1 MIHGMIHFNNIYWVY
16 VIEQWMKPYTKSSIN
31 MESYIMKFDSK
42 WLKKNTKK
50 GVPSNF
56 STGTEWI
63 SNDLKTR
70 ILW

>member
-1 MIHGMIHFNNIYWVY
+1 MGLCNRRMNEILYQ
-16 VIEQWMKPYTKSSIN
+16 IELEH

-70 ILW
+70 IL

>member
-1 MIHGMIHFNNIYWVY
+1 MNETLYQ
-16 VIEQWMKPYTKSSIN
+16 IELIN

-50 GVPSNF
+50 GVPSHF

-70 ILW
+70 IL

>member
-1 MIHGMIHFNNIYWVY
+1 MNETLYQ
-16 VIEQWMKPYTKSSIN
+16 IELIN

-42 WLKKNTKK
+42 WLKKNTKI

-56 STGTEWI
+56 STGTERI

-70 ILW
+70 IF

>member
-1 MIHGMIHFNNIYWVY
+1 MGLCNRIMNETLYQ
-16 VIEQWMKPYTKSSIN
+16 IELIN

-63 SNDLKTR
+63 SNDLKTS
-70 ILW
+70 IF

>member
-1 MIHGMIHFNNIYWVY
+1 
-16 VIEQWMKPYTKSSIN
+16 MKAYTKSSLIN
-31 MESYIMKFDSK
+31 MDSYIMKFDSK

-70 ILW
+70 IF

>member
-1 MIHGMIHFNNIYWVY
+1 MGLCNRRMNEILYQIKL
-16 VIEQWMKPYTKSSIN
+16 EN

-70 ILW
+70 IL